1 MVPYFSYKIVMK
13 LQSLI
18 YPNVGA
24 LFNARGNQA
33 LRRRGG
39 KMFLTLKRPAFIKAM
54 NDMTYGNSSCRVYS
68 FLQNKLSSSFY
79 RRQRR
84 KRKSELREALV
95 YYSS

>member
-1 MVPYFSYKIVMK
+1 MVPYFCYKIVMK

-18 YPNVGA
+18 HPTIGA

-68 FLQNKLSSSFY
+68 FLQKQIIKFFH
-79 RRQRR
+79 RGQRR
-84 KRKSELREALV
+84 KRKSSQLREALG
-95 YYSS
+95 Y

>member
-1 MVPYFSYKIVMK
+1 MVSYFCHKIVMK

-18 YPNVGA
+18 HPTVGA

-68 FLQNKLSSSFY
+68 FLQKYVNKSFL
-79 RRQRR
+79 QRTD
-84 KRKSELREALV
+84 KEKKIKPGSGKL
-95 YYSS
+95 

>member
-1 MVPYFSYKIVMK
+1 MK

-18 YPNVGA
+18 NPNVGA

-68 FLQNKLSSSFY
+68 FLQKYVNKFFFSED
-79 RRQRR
+79 RRGKENQAR
-84 KRKSELREALV
+84 LREALV

>member
-1 MVPYFSYKIVMK
+1 MK

-18 YPNVGA
+18 HPYVGA

-54 NDMTYGNSSCRVYS
+54 NDMTYGNSSCRVYRMQFS
-68 FLQNKLSSSFY
+68 AKQIMKFILQKTEEEKKIKWL
-79 RRQRR
+79 
-84 KRKSELREALV
+84 L
-95 YYSS
+95 